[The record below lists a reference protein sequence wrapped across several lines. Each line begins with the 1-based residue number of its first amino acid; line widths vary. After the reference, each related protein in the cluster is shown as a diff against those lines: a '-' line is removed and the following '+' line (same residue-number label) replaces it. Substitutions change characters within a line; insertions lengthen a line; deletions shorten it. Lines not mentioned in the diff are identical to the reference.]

1 MVPQTLLMKKLLL
14 TALLFFC
21 VACFA
26 FTRNSPRP
34 VISSFWSTAPLSDA
48 TAPTDATTPTNTTA
62 PSDTT
67 FPTDTTAPTDSSGP
81 IVTTI
86 LAPSQTSPGRQP
98 PRGTLSPARPVTLRI
113 LLRDLTLKPSG
124 LVLEWELQVNGMP
137 RQKGTVSNLL
147 FGPQH
152 TALVHLPVR
161 PPTGIDDEAFL
172 QVRYRS
178 RPQTLPP
185 SSARPPTPSSP
196 ITRRGGATT
205 TPAGPIIA
213 EQQLLLVARTGNDLA
228 IRPTGEL
235 SFTDTN
241 DIFTVRSPSI
251 HLEFNKQTG
260 WLQRYEVK
268 GTALLPD
275 STALRSLFRLP
286 AADTA
291 SHLTDSAD
299 PWQEANR
306 DPHLQLF
313 STSTGSEMVIVRAEY
328 TLPATSCLLHLSYT
342 VNAAG
347 EILVGQ
353 SMESDSTQKGWPL
366 PCFGMQWPLPAGF
379 DSSVYD
385 GLGKPQPDS
394 GRKATAWIGIYRQQ
408 LSEPPSYPP
417 GSTTTHSP
425 LAATA
430 VRWWTITGPKGVG
443 LLITADSSLFNG
455 NLGKGSPFLLNIFYR
470 QPPAD
475 DSSGNTPGSSFH
487 LPYANYRF
495 TYKVTP
501 LTPDH
506 P

>member
-1 MVPQTLLMKKLLL
+1 MKKLLL

-21 VACFA
+21 VACYA
-26 FTRNSPRP
+26 FTRNSPP
-34 VISSFWSTAPLSDA
+34 PAVSSFRWTAPLSD
-48 TAPTDATTPTNTTA
+48 TTA
-62 PSDTT
+62 PADT
-67 FPTDTTAPTDSSGP
+67 SSP

-86 LAPSQTSPGRQP
+86 LVPSLATPGHPAPATPAHPAPASPGHP
-98 PRGTLSPARPVTLRI
+98 SPSALSRPVTLRI
-113 LLRDLTLKPSG
+113 LLRDLSLNPSG
-124 LVLEWELQVNGMP
+124 LILEWELQVNGMP
-137 RQKGTVSNLL
+137 RQKGTVPNLV

-161 PPTGIDDEAFL
+161 PPTGNDDEAFL

-178 RPQTLPP
+178 RQQTPP
-185 SSARPPTPSSP
+185 SPPT
-196 ITRRGGATT
+196 RRLIAPMAAT
-205 TPAGPIIA
+205 GPVIA
-213 EQQLLLVARTGNDLA
+213 EEQLLLKPRTGNDLI
-228 IRPTGEL
+228 IRPAGEL

-241 DIFTVRSPSI
+241 DIFTIQSPSI

-275 STALRSLFRLP
+275 SMTLRSLFRLP
-286 AADTA
+286 ASGDHPA
-291 SHLTDSAD
+291 SRLTDSAD

-342 VNAAG
+342 VNAVG

-379 DSSVYD
+379 DSSAYD
-385 GLGKPQPDS
+385 GLGSPQPDA
-394 GRKATAWIGIYRQQ
+394 GRKAKAWIGIYRQQ
-408 LSEPPSYPP
+408 LNEPPPNPP
-417 GSTTTHSP
+417 V
-425 LAATA
+425 ATA
-430 VRWWTITGPKGVG
+430 VRWWTITSPKGPG

-455 NLGKGSPFLLNIFYR
+455 NVGKGSPVMLNIFYR

-475 DSSGNTPGSSFH
+475 DSSGNTPGLSFH

-495 TYKVTP
+495 VYKVTP

-506 P
+506 L